1 MDLNLWKQR
10 KKELH
15 LNYDKIA
22 ELTGLPKSTV
32 TNIFLGYVTAPR
44 IDTVEA
50 IEKVLGIKSEIAI
63 TIPETVTKLTEQLK
77 AHVTNAVKTLD
88 LLDGKLNTPETVA
101 NNTLVGKSIKTL
113 RKRRNITQL
122 ELSTAVDISQYTL
135 SGYER
140 DIIKPDVETAL
151 KIANYFGVTV
161 DYLLR
166 GADND

>member
-1 MDLNLWKQR
+1 MNLELWKKR
-10 KKELH
+10 KKELK
-15 LNYDKIA
+15 LKYEDVSA
-22 ELTGLPKSTV
+22 QSGVPLTTV
-32 TNIFLGYVTAPR
+32 KYIFCGYVTAPR

-122 ELSTAVDISQYTL
+122 ELSTAVDI
-135 SGYER
+135 
-140 DIIKPDVETAL
+140 
-151 KIANYFGVTV
+151 
-161 DYLLR
+161 
-166 GADND
+166 